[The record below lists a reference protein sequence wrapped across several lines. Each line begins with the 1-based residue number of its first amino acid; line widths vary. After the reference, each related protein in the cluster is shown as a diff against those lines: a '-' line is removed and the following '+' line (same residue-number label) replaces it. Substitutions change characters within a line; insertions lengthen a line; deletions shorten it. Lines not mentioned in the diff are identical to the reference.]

1 MFDHTIIYM
10 TVTYQGLELNNC
22 ILGLKIWK
30 RRYYIEFGLTC
41 TKSGNQARIEIISTN
56 QMQDKK
62 SNTTGKLDFSRTCSI
77 RSLCIFHSC
86 DRMLR
91 LLWFYFDS
99 IEPSMFFI
107 GLVTWQGQLTY
118 SLYLIPLHLKG
129 KQINRWK
136 QSKTNKTRMLV
147 WLSYLGWTFL
157 VSVLGVYWDQ
167 YCA

>member
-62 SNTTGKLDFSRTCSI
+62 SNTTRKLDFSRTCSI
-77 RSLCIFHSC
+77 RSSCIFHSC
-86 DRMLR
+86 DRILR

-107 GLVTWQGQLTY
+107 GLVTWQG
-118 SLYLIPLHLKG
+118 
-129 KQINRWK
+129 
-136 QSKTNKTRMLV
+136 
-147 WLSYLGWTFL
+147 
-157 VSVLGVYWDQ
+157 
-167 YCA
+167 

>member
-91 LLWFYFDS
+91 LLWFYFDVLYRVS
-99 IEPSMFFI
+99 YLTR
-107 GLVTWQGQLTY
+107 LVNLQ
-118 SLYLIPLHLKG
+118 PLSYPLALKR
-129 KQINRWK
+129 Q
-136 QSKTNKTRMLV
+136 TNKQVKTKQNKQNKNACMIKLFWMNFSSKCVRSL
-147 WLSYLGWTFL
+147 LR
-157 VSVLGVYWDQ
+157 SVL
-167 YCA
+167 CII